1 MSGGVNVGGGVTFST
16 VGVTTF
22 SKPVYFNDGLTE
34 QCVIVANRLSSA
46 QNIDIEQGNV
56 WYFSTN
62 ETTTATPNIRWNG
75 SVALDDRM
83 KVGET
88 INVAIIYKPNSAGY
102 YAQVSVDGS
111 AQVEEWLGGSAPS
124 SANSGGY
131 DILTHQFIKTATDS
145 WITLSNVQNYA

>member
-1 MSGGVNVGGGVTFST
+1 
-16 VGVTTF
+16 
-22 SKPVYFNDGLTE
+22 
-34 QCVIVANRLSSA
+34 
-46 QNIDIEQGNV
+46 
-56 WYFSTN
+56 
-62 ETTTATPNIRWNG
+62 
-75 SVALDDRM
+75 M